1 MWLRDGHTDGREN
14 LARAPVGTCRRKA
27 ERRPGEPYARTGGT
41 RTHHSRVAGMHRLGL
56 WTNRSGP
63 SIGAEAEHFA
73 VENAAA
79 GNHWGRLQQS
89 AARVGK
95 LNPRATRPAE
105 GPANGRHSRSV
116 GQASTW

>member
-79 GNHWGRLQQS
+79 GNHSPRLHPP
-89 AARVGK
+89 APTARK
-95 LNPRATRPAE
+95 LTTR
-105 GPANGRHSRSV
+105 
-116 GQASTW
+116 